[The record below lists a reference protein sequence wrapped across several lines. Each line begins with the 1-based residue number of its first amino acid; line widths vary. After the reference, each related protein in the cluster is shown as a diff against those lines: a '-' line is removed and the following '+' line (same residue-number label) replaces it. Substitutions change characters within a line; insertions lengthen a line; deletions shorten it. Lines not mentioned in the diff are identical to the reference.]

1 MGQKGYLDQRTSSSF
16 RLFVISVTQ
25 QDVRF
30 QRAAQPLFAS
40 LRWPSICLNI
50 VSMSRLTSA
59 QVIGLGEYLEPDFEP
74 TTLTVSQ
81 LLGVLG
87 YHNVRY
93 PTPYSKPKLVLLF
106 NEEIKTRASKFKKER
121 LKKEN
126 SIASDD
132 GIVDGVT
139 GQPLGATRKVLEIR
153 MASFCYLMSFSN
165 SLETL
170 PARRSS
176 RRFSQVP
183 ADVLQQ
189 PPDPVH
195 LPVSWLS

>member
-1 MGQKGYLDQRTSSSF
+1 
-16 RLFVISVTQ
+16 
-25 QDVRF
+25 
-30 QRAAQPLFAS
+30 
-40 LRWPSICLNI
+40 
-50 VSMSRLTSA
+50 MSRLTSA

-93 PTPYSKPKLVLLF
+93 PTPYSKPKLVQLF

-153 MASFCYLMSFSN
+153 MSSFCYLMSLSN
-165 SLETL
+165 YLETL

-183 ADVLQQ
+183 VDVSQQ

-195 LPVSWLS
+195 LSMSWLPLSIFSFSVVLTAKAPTLFSPANIRRLHSPINSHPTAAL